1 MAQILA
7 GQVSIVTGSDS
18 GIGQATAVEFA
29 REGAAVLITYLHD
42 QKGAESTRRQ
52 VEELGGRAAV
62 VQADVSQTD
71 DVDRIFTTCSE
82 QLGEPTILVNNAGID
97 ASGKRVEEMPVET
110 WERAIKTNL
119 TGPFLC
125 CRKFV
130 QQHKKHADGG
140 GRIINI
146 SSVHQDIPRAGA
158 ADYDASKGGIRNLTT
173 TLALELA
180 TEKITVNSIAPGM
193 VLTPMNQ
200 EALDDPKE
208 REEQVASIP
217 MKRAAEPWEVARL
230 AVYLASKEAAYV
242 TGATMV
248 IDGGLMLNQGQG
260 A

>member
-1 MAQILA
+1 MSQALA
-7 GQVSIVTGSDS
+7 GQVAIVTGSDS

-42 QKGAESTRRQ
+42 RDGAESTRRQ
-52 VEELGGRAAV
+52 VQDVGSRAAV
-62 VQADVSQTD
+62 VQADVSKSD
-71 DVDRIFTTCSE
+71 DVEQIFVRCTE
-82 QLGEPTILVNNAGID
+82 ELGPPTILVNNAGVD
-97 ASGKRVEEMPVET
+97 ASGKRIDEMSLET
-110 WERAIKTNL
+110 WERAIETNL

-125 CRKFV
+125 CRRFV
-130 QQHKKHADGG
+130 QQHKQRRNGT
-140 GRIINI
+140 GRIINV

-180 TEKITVNSIAPGM
+180 QEGITVNTIAPGM
-193 VLTPMNQ
+193 VLTPMNR
-200 EALDDPKE
+200 EALEDPKK
-208 REEQVASIP
+208 REEQVQSIP

-230 AVYLASKEAAYV
+230 AVYLASRDAAYV
-242 TGATMV
+242 TGATFV